1 MIVRNRPKAK
11 ITIGQPTSCPPSPSS
26 SGTADG
32 FELVLP
38 QTTLGVLLTKPA
50 STRPIRAIKRPIP
63 TEIAILSE
71 VGMALKTATRNP
83 VKTRTRINTPSIN
96 TKPIACSQ
104 VEFLA
109 MDTATKVFNPK
120 PVASANGKL
129 ATAPISMVRMP
140 ATSAVP
146 AATIMIAFVLSPP
159 PMN

>member
-1 MIVRNRPKAK
+1 MVRNRPNAK

-32 FELVLP
+32 LELVLP

-63 TEIAILSE
+63 TEIAIFND
-71 VGMALKTATRNP
+71 VGIALKTAIRKP
-83 VKTRTRINTPSIN
+83 VRTRTRIKRPSIKTN
-96 TKPIACSQ
+96 PIACSQ

-109 MDTATKVFNPK
+109 IDTATNVFRPK

-129 ATAPISMVRMP
+129 ATAPMSIVRMP

-146 AATIMIAFVLSPP
+146 AATIMIAFVRSPP